1 MWTDQVRDRP
11 PRRGS
16 GKELVA
22 RAPAE
27 LDAATSDGEHA
38 DPATEPMDPDA
49 LWQVRGRP
57 MTGIAPGRYKITNRY
72 LYFESGALRTD
83 AQQVPISNVVDV
95 DVRQSAT
102 QKYRKV
108 ADILVHVAGPRG
120 TQTVKMAD
128 VPNFREGLQLI
139 NDAVHEARLK
149 AEKRAAT
156 TRHEY
161 VHDHGTGQP
170 SAYDA
175 GKVAPSTAG
184 NDAEDPLVRLER
196 LGELRGKGLLTDDEF
211 AEMKAQIL
219 SQM

>member
-1 MWTDQVRDRP
+1 
-11 PRRGS
+11 
-16 GKELVA
+16 
-22 RAPAE
+22 
-27 LDAATSDGEHA
+27 
-38 DPATEPMDPDA
+38 
-49 LWQVRGRP
+49 

-72 LYFESGALRTD
+72 LYFESGTLRTD

-128 VPNFREGLQLI
+128 VPNFREGLRLI

-161 VHDHGTGQP
+161 GHDHGTSQP

-175 GKVAPSTAG
+175 GKEVAPSTAG
-184 NDAEDPLVRLER
+184 TDVEDPLVRLER
-196 LGELRGKGLLTDDEF
+196 LGELRDKGVLTDDEF

-219 SQM
+219 SEM